1 MSRWHRLDE
10 VVRLKHQPIFVKIL
24 VPNALTLLVFAGL
37 LLAVIYTVSHNGK
50 AISRQG
56 VAISGQGG
64 LITSLEAGARDQQ
77 RLLSVNQPAIVQRLM
92 QHQQAQA
99 LIQRLQK
106 QLEEFGYWSADLALS
121 LQNESQLR
129 AKASKKALYATLAD
143 YAAIDAAQAT
153 ALRPMLDGYC
163 AAAEAAV
170 DAYIDED
177 RVAGNKHSLDA
188 RRRKVGIAQVLQDN
202 GIAIER
208 AVQAAQ
214 GESEAILATILETSA
229 VVLTTSEQLTA
240 SRQMVEEAA
249 GQVDRGNREIR
260 TLTLVAMAAG
270 TMLGFALSWFFG
282 RMLARRIDANRRV
295 ITMVSGGDFTCRQTD
310 AARDELGA
318 MGQDLNQT
326 LTGLC
331 DSFDKI
337 AGNAATL
344 TTASEQL
351 NRVSQHMGEQANS
364 TAEQAVATSS
374 AAARLDT
381 GVQTVTAG
389 LGQLST
395 SIAEIAHNT
404 TSAAAVA
411 DQGVQDA
418 GATGR
423 IAERLAQDSAEIST
437 IVGLI
442 SNIASRTNLLAL
454 NASIEAAQAG
464 DAGRGFAVVASEV
477 KELATKTAAAAVDIQ
492 RRIAAVQTTSAEAC
506 AATAKIAGT
515 IAEIAR
521 YQTAI
526 AAAVEEQAATTG
538 SLSHSMV
545 EAAAQ
550 TRSIAVSI
558 TAVADIANA
567 TTGTAGE
574 TAAAS
579 RTLAQLADEL
589 RGILARFRTGA
600 SR

>member
-1 MSRWHRLDE
+1 
-10 VVRLKHQPIFVKIL
+10 
-24 VPNALTLLVFAGL
+24 
-37 LLAVIYTVSHNGK
+37 
-50 AISRQG
+50 
-56 VAISGQGG
+56 
-64 LITSLEAGARDQQ
+64 
-77 RLLSVNQPAIVQRLM
+77 
-92 QHQQAQA
+92 
-99 LIQRLQK
+99 
-106 QLEEFGYWSADLALS
+106 
-121 LQNESQLR
+121 
-129 AKASKKALYATLAD
+129 
-143 YAAIDAAQAT
+143 
-153 ALRPMLDGYC
+153 
-163 AAAEAAV
+163 
-170 DAYIDED
+170 
-177 RVAGNKHSLDA
+177 
-188 RRRKVGIAQVLQDN
+188 
-202 GIAIER
+202 
-208 AVQAAQ
+208 
-214 GESEAILATILETSA
+214 
-229 VVLTTSEQLTA
+229 
-240 SRQMVEEAA
+240 
-249 GQVDRGNREIR
+249 
-260 TLTLVAMAAG
+260 
-270 TMLGFALSWFFG
+270 
-282 RMLARRIDANRRV
+282 
-295 ITMVSGGDFTCRQTD
+295 
-310 AARDELGA
+310 
-318 MGQDLNQT
+318 
-326 LTGLC
+326 
-331 DSFDKI
+331 
-337 AGNAATL
+337 
-344 TTASEQL
+344 
-351 NRVSQHMGEQANS
+351 
-364 TAEQAVATSS
+364 
-374 AAARLDT
+374 
-381 GVQTVTAG
+381 
-389 LGQLST
+389 LST

-550 TRSIAVSI
+550 TRSIAGSI